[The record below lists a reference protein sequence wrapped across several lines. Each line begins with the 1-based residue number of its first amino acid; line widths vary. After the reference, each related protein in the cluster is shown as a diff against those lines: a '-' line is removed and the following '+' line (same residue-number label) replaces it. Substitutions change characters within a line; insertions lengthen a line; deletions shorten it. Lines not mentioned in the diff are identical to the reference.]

1 MESRRRTLDILNCTA
16 KRLAELKPNTLLAG
30 IDIGKKQHACIVMDL
45 RAKVLTRFKLS
56 NSRQG
61 FERLLEKVEAT
72 RREAQADHLLF
83 GMEPTGHYW
92 RNLAYFLD
100 EQEFRFHLVNPFTLK
115 RHREGQDLS
124 RTKNDYRDA
133 AMVAELL
140 RTGKF
145 TLTRLTYGPWA
156 DLPYRI
162 PVGAAHFRPLQPSG
176 GRSGSPEESPERRA
190 RLPLPRVHPGLQ
202 GPLGVDRSGCAL
214 GLPRSPQDK
223 REEPGE
229 ICISGPG
236 GI

>member
-1 MESRRRTLDILNCTA
+1 MLNCTA
-16 KRLAELKPNTLLAG
+16 KRLAELKPNTLLVG

-45 RAKVLTRFKLS
+45 RAKVVTRFKFS
-56 NSRQG
+56 NSRRG
-61 FERLLEKVEAT
+61 FERLLEKVGAI

-100 EQEFRFHLVNPFTLK
+100 GRGYRFRLVNPFTLK

-124 RTKNDYRDA
+124 RTKNDYRDG

-162 PVGAAHFRPLQPSG
+162 PVGAAHFRPLQPPG

-190 RLPLPRVHPGLQ
+190 RLPLPRVHPGLLPQ
-202 GPLGVDRSGCAL
+202 GSR
-214 GLPRSPQDK
+214 
-223 REEPGE
+223 RERTPWG
-229 ICISGPG
+229 
-236 GI
+236 